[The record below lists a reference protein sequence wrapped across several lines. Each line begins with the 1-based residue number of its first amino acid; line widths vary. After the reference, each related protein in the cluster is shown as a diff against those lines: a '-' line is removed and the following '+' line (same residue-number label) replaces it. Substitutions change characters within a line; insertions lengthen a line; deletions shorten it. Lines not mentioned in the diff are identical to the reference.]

1 MEFSDLV
8 NWATIAGGAGA
19 VVLTV
24 GITQIL
30 KNIAVIDKIPT
41 QLTSYVVAAIIMVL
55 ATIFTGHYEASELV
69 LAVLNAVIVSLSS
82 NGAYVAYKRVVK
94 GDSNDRTEAGISN

>member
-24 GITQIL
+24 GITQI
-30 KNIAVIDKIPT
+30 IAVIDKIPT
-41 QLTSYVVAAIIMVL
+41 QLTSYVVAAVIMVL